1 MVKNDKKTEV
11 IEKNNSA
18 VEHVIKD
25 ENNKKGKKFVVVIFA
40 MLMIICG
47 GLAYNL
53 YQMKTMLSIQSENIR
68 KEYDGRISA
77 LQSRLNVIDREVAT
91 LRNIPTQVGLTD
103 EDYSRILSSL
113 HQQIN
118 VAVSSQKGENNEEQ
132 TISITPA
139 VTSNEVMLASGSMI
153 VKTLAE
159 EGQSFSYEAE
169 ILKILA
175 ENNIEALSYISVLQK
190 YATSGI
196 EGKNMLINNFNKIYE
211 HLSSS
216 FQQAN
221 KTDAEDET
229 FKDLL
234 TRRVKEL
241 FIADKNEELKLSKE
255 TDDVHKLINQAKFA
269 QALKILKTDIKYAEL
284 NYEPLNEWIKQAQD
298 YVDFERAINGLIM
311 NSLANIHLKEMDR
324 DNLKN

>member
-25 ENNKKGKKFVVVIFA
+25 EKNKKGKKFVVVIFA

-118 VAVSSQKGENNEEQ
+118 VAVSSQKGENNEDQ

>member
-1 MVKNDKKTEV
+1 MVKSDKKTEV
-11 IEKNNSA
+11 IEKNIPA
-18 VEHVIKD
+18 VEHIVDK
-25 ENNKKGKKFVVVIFA
+25 EKPKKGKKFIISLFLLLV
-40 MLMIICG
+40 IICG

-53 YQMKTMLSIQSENIR
+53 YYMKTMLLNQTNDIK
-68 KEYDGRISA
+68 KEYDTRISS
-77 LQSRLNVIDREVAT
+77 LQSRLNMLDKEVAV
-91 LRNIPTQVGLTD
+91 LKNIPTQVGLTD
-103 EDYSRILSSL
+103 DDYSKILSSL

-118 VAVSSQKGENNEEQ
+118 VAVSSQKGANSEEQ

-221 KTDAEDET
+221 KNDAKEEA
-229 FKDLL
+229 FVDLL

-255 TDDVHKLINQAKFA
+255 TDDVHKLVNKAKFA

-311 NSLANIHLKEMDR
+311 NSLANIHLKEMER
-324 DNLKN
+324 DNLKK